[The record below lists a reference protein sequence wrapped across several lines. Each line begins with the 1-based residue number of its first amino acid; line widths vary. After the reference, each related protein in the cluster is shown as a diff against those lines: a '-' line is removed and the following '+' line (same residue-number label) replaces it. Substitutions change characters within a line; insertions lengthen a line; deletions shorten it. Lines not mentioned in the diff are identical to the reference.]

1 MRKKNLQ
8 EKASD
13 RKQYKESV
21 GILMNEL
28 RTFFADAD
36 EWGADGYFRSAHL
49 LPAVSEAYYRV
60 KRNKKRVSEKF
71 VGDPSRY
78 EGSWIKSNATS
89 SYVYE
94 QENQ

>member
-49 LPAVSEAYYRV
+49 LPAVSDAYYRV
-60 KRNKKRVSEKF
+60 KRNKKRVGEKF
-71 VGDPSRY
+71 VGAPSEY
-78 EGSWIKSNATS
+78 EGSWRTSNATS

-94 QENQ
+94 QEN

>member
-89 SYVYE
+89 SYDYE

>member
-13 RKQYKESV
+13 RKEYKESV
-21 GILMNEL
+21 DVLMKEL

-49 LPAVSEAYYRV
+49 
-60 KRNKKRVSEKF
+60 
-71 VGDPSRY
+71 
-78 EGSWIKSNATS
+78 
-89 SYVYE
+89 
-94 QENQ
+94 

>member
-13 RKQYKESV
+13 RKEYKESV
-21 GILMNEL
+21 DVLMKEL

-60 KRNKKRVSEKF
+60 KRNKKRVGEKF
-71 VGDPSRY
+71 VGDPSGYDGNWRT
-78 EGSWIKSNATS
+78 SNATS

-94 QENQ
+94 QEI